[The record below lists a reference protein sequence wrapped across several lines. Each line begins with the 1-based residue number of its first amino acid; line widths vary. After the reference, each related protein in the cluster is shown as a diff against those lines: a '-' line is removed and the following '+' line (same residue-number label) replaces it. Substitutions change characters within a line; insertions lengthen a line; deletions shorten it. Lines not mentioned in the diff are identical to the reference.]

1 MEDKMMPSEDERTL
15 MPDSRFPEFRN
26 AGAWEEKSLD
36 SLLDYQ
42 QPTGYLVSDT
52 NYSDSYKTP
61 VLTAGKTFILGYTN
75 EQHGIFAENL
85 PVIIFDDFTT
95 ATQFVDFPFKAKSS
109 AMKIL
114 QARAGVS
121 IKFMYEAMKMTSY
134 EVGAHERHWISKF
147 APMSILVPE
156 LDEQQKI
163 AECLASFDEVITL
176 ESQKL
181 DTLKTHKQGLM
192 QQLFPAEGESLPKLR
207 FPEFRG
213 GGEWEEKTLGQ
224 VAKYENGKA
233 HEQDIS
239 EFGSF
244 IVVNSKFIS
253 TDGEVKKF
261 TDSAFCRAQ
270 KNDVLMVLSDV
281 PNGRAIAKCF
291 LVDSENIY
299 TVNQRICKLTPYKE
313 LSVLLFYVL
322 SRNSYFLAF
331 DDGVKQTNLKKDDVL
346 GCPIFLPSS
355 LLEQQKIADCLTSI
369 DDLITA
375 QTQRLG
381 ALKNHKKGL
390 MQQLFPAVDEVK
402 V

>member
-26 AGAWEEKSLD
+26 AGAWEEKPLD
-36 SLLDYQ
+36 SLLDYR

-121 IKFMYEAMKMTSY
+121 IKFMYEAMQMTSY

-156 LDEQQKI
+156 LNEQQKI
-163 AECLASFDEVITL
+163 AECLASLDEVITL

-207 FPEFRG
+207 FPEFQG
-213 GGEWEEKTLGQ
+213 AGEWEEKTLGQ

-239 EFGSF
+239 EFGGF
-244 IVVNSKFIS
+244 VVVNSKFIS
-253 TDGEVKKF
+253 TGGEVKKF
-261 TDSAFCRAQ
+261 TNSAFCRAQ

-281 PNGRAIAKCF
+281 PNGRALAKCF

-299 TVNQRICKLTPYKE
+299 TVNQRVCKLTPYKA
-313 LSVLLFYVL
+313 LSVLLFYAL
-322 SRNSYFLAF
+322 NRNSYFLAF

-390 MQQLFPAVDEVK
+390 MQQLFPAMDEVK

>member
-1 MEDKMMPSEDERTL
+1 MMPSEDERTL

-26 AGAWEEKSLD
+26 AGAWEEKPLD
-36 SLLDYQ
+36 SLLDYR

-121 IKFMYEAMKMTSY
+121 IKFMYEAMQMTSY

-156 LDEQQKI
+156 LNEQQKI
-163 AECLASFDEVITL
+163 AECLASLDEVITL

-207 FPEFRG
+207 FPEFQG
-213 GGEWEEKTLGQ
+213 AGEWEEKTLGQ

-239 EFGSF
+239 EFGGF
-244 IVVNSKFIS
+244 VVVNSKFIS
-253 TDGEVKKF
+253 TGGEVKKF
-261 TDSAFCRAQ
+261 TNSAFCRAQ

-281 PNGRAIAKCF
+281 PNGRALAKCF

-299 TVNQRICKLTPYKE
+299 TVNQRVCKLTPYKA
-313 LSVLLFYVL
+313 LSVLLFYAL
-322 SRNSYFLAF
+322 NRNSYFLAF

-390 MQQLFPAVDEVK
+390 MQQLFPAMDEVK